1 MLLDFDGTMSEIAQV
16 PEAAVAVPGA
26 SAILERLARRFRL
39 VALVTGR
46 RVAEVERRLGRLEG
60 VRVYGLYG
68 SEPGSGE
75 EVHPEAAAP
84 GSRAVEEVLPRVL
97 ELAGEVP
104 GALVEPKGSNLA
116 VHYRLSP
123 DPEAARTRLLRA
135 LEPLARG
142 RGLKLM
148 EGKRVLELVPSGALS
163 KGDLVAREAT
173 GLEAV
178 LYAGDDAADMEAF
191 AALDALAA
199 GGAHTVKVAVRSGE
213 TPQELLEAA
222 DLTVEG
228 PVGLMRML
236 EGLLL

>member
-1 MLLDFDGTMSEIAQV
+1 
-16 PEAAVAVPGA
+16 VAD
-26 SAILERLARRFRL
+26 
-39 VALVTGR
+39 
-46 RVAEVERRLGRLEG
+46 VERRLGPLEG
-60 VRVYGLYG
+60 VRIHGLYG
-68 SEPGSGE
+68 SETGLREGL
-75 EVHPEAAAP
+75 HPEAAAA

-104 GALVEPKGSNLA
+104 GTLVEPKGSNLA

-123 DPEAARTRLLRA
+123 EPEAARTRLLRA
-135 LEPLARG
+135 LEPLARD
-142 RGLKLM
+142 RGLKLI
-148 EGKRVLELVPSGALS
+148 EGKKVLELAPSGALS
-163 KGDLVAREAT
+163 KGDLVAREAR

-199 GGAHTVKVAVRSGE
+199 AGAHTVKVAVRSGE

-228 PVGLMRML
+228 PAGLLRML